1 MRPLIPACSQP
12 ATLAMARKE
21 VINVP
26 AEMLTKNKAA
36 TPRSVSP
43 AEGNV
48 PRAQAPRQRLPGVLA
63 NPQVRVGLLIA
74 ALLVEWVLARTVLDV
89 ELNFFALL
97 APFFVFTAYKVS
109 GQRGRTA
116 EIVALVAVV
125 VAAAAVLLVYAF

>member
-1 MRPLIPACSQP
+1 M
-12 ATLAMARKE
+12 LAVARKE

-26 AEMLTKNKAA
+26 AERLTKNEPAA
-36 TPRSVSP
+36 PQSVSS
-43 AEGNV
+43 ADTHV
-48 PRAQAPRQRLPGVLA
+48 PSAPVRRRRLGVLA
-63 NPQVRVGLLIA
+63 NPQVRVGLLMIA

-89 ELNFFALL
+89 ELSFFALL

-116 EIVALVAVV
+116 EIVASVAVV

>member
-1 MRPLIPACSQP
+1 M
-12 ATLAMARKE
+12 
-21 VINVP
+21 P
-26 AEMLTKNKAA
+26 AEILTKNKAA

-43 AEGNV
+43 AGGNV

-63 NPQVRVGLLIA
+63 NPQVRVGLLTVA
-74 ALLVEWVLARTVLDV
+74 ALLVEWVLARTVLDA

-116 EIVALVAVV
+116 EIVASVAVV
-125 VAAAAVLLVYAF
+125 VAAAAVLLVFAF